1 MILTRIFGV
10 RIFEQSCFYIG
21 PEAPQES
28 ILYSLVAGRT
38 ELIMFGGLRKD
49 ISVGGNSRQET
60 PTLSRLNLDSER

>member
-1 MILTRIFGV
+1 MNSLVF
-10 RIFEQSCFYIG
+10 IG

-49 ISVGGNSRQET
+49 ISVGGNSRQEA
-60 PTLSRLNLDSER
+60 PTLSRLNFDYELDNFLYGLAAVL